1 MTRTFQGRV
10 VTPGTAKA
18 EALVSHGGF
27 NTLASYQIPMLMG
40 DKKVKCSDQN
50 NPDLYQKSLL
60 GKALCLPETIG
71 STTGGMALYTVCA
84 TGKQPA
90 CMLFSKHIDSLAAA
104 GAILAAYW
112 TDDVHMPVIDLLGDE
127 FLDYVQDGME
137 IEVKENGIV
146 EVTSK

>member
-1 MTRTFQGRV
+1 MKKTFQGRV
-10 VTPGTAKA
+10 ITPGTVSA

-27 NTLASYQIPMLMG
+27 NTLASYQSPMLTG

-50 NPDLYQKSLL
+50 NPDLYQKSMI

-104 GAILAAYW
+104 GAILADKWA
-112 TDDVHMPVIDLLGDE
+112 DAKMPVIDKLGED
-127 FLDYVQDGME
+127 FLNFVQDGMS
-137 IEVKENGIV
+137 IEVKEDGIV
-146 EVTSK
+146 EVASL

>member
-1 MTRTFQGRV
+1 MKKTFQGRV
-10 VTPGTAKA
+10 VAAGTVTA

-27 NTLASYQIPMLMG
+27 NTLASFQTPMLLG

-50 NPDLYQKSLL
+50 NPDLYQKSMLN
-60 GKALCLPETIG
+60 KALCLPETIG

-112 TDDVHMPVIDLLGDE
+112 TDANMPVVDQLGEE
-127 FLDYVQDGME
+127 FLAYVKDGMT
-137 IEVKENGIV
+137 ITVLENGVV
-146 EVTSK
+146 EVE